1 MVSNLDFNNRL
12 TYKDLIGSGDV
23 DNSLPEETEERKA
36 VRFFGFVERVL
47 RQHSNLD
54 SLGRFRFHLTASE
67 GNCKVMQGCLDKM
80 ELVFGSQIEAIEWW
94 VWDATRF
101 RNLPSIWR
109 LPESFYTLKNLKDV
123 NLHHVIMGAD
133 GPVSLPSL
141 KNLNL
146 WKAKFTDFDSLS
158 RLISGCPVLE
168 TLCLEYCA
176 VVVANENDFLIASMP
191 SLRNLRIVGLGNDG
205 YEDLCPIAME
215 APMLTDLYL
224 EDFSE
229 LQFLGSSS
237 PLTCLCSARVDTNE
251 GGGSYDSLIRLL
263 TQISNVKEMCLD
275 RKTLEFLSAGNDVQR
290 LVFPNLTHLTIQ
302 PTEWCSSRVLHSLLH
317 SASKLQSLVINVWF
331 AYGPMRWEETEP
343 TGTQQCLQ
351 SSLEEIEINA
361 FDPLEGD
368 VKMVG
373 YLLNAGA
380 VLKKLHVNLF
390 SDPTKE
396 ECKELRSLLKLPRES
411 STCKVRITLVG
422 EENDIKLD
430 DDGINLR

>member
-1 MVSNLDFNNRL
+1 MEKNTGKLARNAEWKVRAPGIDDRLNSLPDEIISHILSFLETKFAVGTAVLSRRWKDLWTMVSNLDFNNRL
-12 TYKDLIGSGDV
+12 TYKDLIGSGDA
-23 DNSLPEETEERKA
+23 DDSLPEETEERKA

-54 SLGRFRFHLTASE
+54 SLGRFRFHFSASE

-158 RLISGCPVLE
+158 RLTSGCPVLE

-176 VVVANENDFLIASMP
+176 VVDANENDFLIASMP

-229 LQFLGSSS
+229 LQFLGSSG
-237 PLTCLCSARVDTNE
+237 PLPCLCSARVDTNE

-275 RKTLEFLSAGNDVQR
+275 RKTLVMISFPKYTILFFVSAG
-290 LVFPNLTHLTIQ
+290 
-302 PTEWCSSRVLHSLLH
+302 S
-317 SASKLQSLVINVWF
+317 
-331 AYGPMRWEETEP
+331 
-343 TGTQQCLQ
+343 
-351 SSLEEIEINA
+351 
-361 FDPLEGD
+361 
-368 VKMVG
+368 
-373 YLLNAGA
+373 
-380 VLKKLHVNLF
+380 
-390 SDPTKE
+390 
-396 ECKELRSLLKLPRES
+396 
-411 STCKVRITLVG
+411 
-422 EENDIKLD
+422 
-430 DDGINLR
+430 